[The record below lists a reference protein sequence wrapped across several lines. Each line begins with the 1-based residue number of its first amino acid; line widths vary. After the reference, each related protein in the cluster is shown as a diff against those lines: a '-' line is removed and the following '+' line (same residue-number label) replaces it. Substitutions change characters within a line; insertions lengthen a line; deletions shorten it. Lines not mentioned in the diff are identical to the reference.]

1 MRLFFTLVVAAG
13 LAGCMAAPSSPAPT
27 TSLASIEAETGGR
40 LGVSVVGPDGK
51 SLLAYRGDERFATC
65 STFKTLLAAMVL
77 DGVQQGELSLDQEMP
92 FTRADLVSYSP
103 YVEKFADAGAVS
115 VGGAAGA
122 AVMLSDNSAANLLY
136 GLVGGPGTLFQWLR
150 TNGDTITWPSRLEP
164 DLNENRLGDRRD
176 TTSPAA
182 MAQTVRRL
190 LTGDRLNAQS
200 RAMLEGWLRASETG
214 KARIRA
220 GLPGEWI
227 VGDKTGTCGGDNPSY
242 NDVAVVRSGAQ
253 AGPYIISV
261 YLDRPS
267 VESAAA
273 DAAIAKVA
281 ALAAGRIE
289 QAR

>member
-1 MRLFFTLVVAAG
+1 MRALFVFAATAG
-13 LAGCMAAPSSPAPT
+13 LASCTGVPSSLAPT
-27 TSLASIEAETGGR
+27 PSLASMEAEIGGR
-40 LGVSVVGPDGK
+40 LGVSVVGPDGV
-51 SLLAYRGDERFATC
+51 SLLAYRDNERFATC

-77 DGVQQGELSLDQEMP
+77 DGVEDGGWALDQKMP

-136 GLVGGPGTLFQWLR
+136 RLVGGPGTLFQWLR
-150 TNGDTITWPSRLEP
+150 TNGDNITWPSRLEP
-164 DLNENRLGDRRD
+164 DLNENQPGDPRD

-182 MAQTVRRL
+182 MARTVERL
-190 LTGDRLNAQS
+190 LTGDRLNAES
-200 RAMLEGWLRASETG
+200 KATLEGWLRASETG

-220 GLPGEWI
+220 GLPVAWT
-227 VGDKTGTCGGDNPSY
+227 VGDKTGTCGGANPSY
-242 NDVAVVRSGAQ
+242 NDVAVVRPETS

-267 VESAAA
+267 VEPAAA
-273 DAAIAKVA
+273 DAAIAEVA
-281 ALAAGRIE
+281 ALAADRISK
-289 QAR
+289 AR